1 MAEKITVLGAGTMGH
16 GITQLYAQ
24 AGYDVYM
31 YDIKDEILEKAVT
44 RISNN
49 LDMLI
54 QENPMTEP
62 EKEKTLKRISTST
75 DLKEAVGGARF
86 VTEAVSENLTIKF
99 DLFKQL
105 EEVAEDDT
113 IIASNTS
120 TFSIHQLSKGLQRT
134 DRLIITH
141 FFNPAHLVPL
151 VEVVKGPE
159 TSQNMIDRTVEVL
172 QNIGKKPVVLKKDIP
187 GLIANR
193 LQAALVREA
202 YYLLDNDIADAEDI
216 DLAVTAGPGFRWA
229 FIGPLETADFGGL
242 DIWKSVVENLAP
254 VLSKEEKI
262 PQFVEQKVQSGNL
275 GTKTGKGLFT
285 YSGMEEIQRRITERD
300 ENFIRLSHIKNKN
313 NGK

>member
-1 MAEKITVLGAGTMGH
+1 MAEKVTVLGAGTMGH
-16 GITQLYAQ
+16 GIAQLYAQ
-24 AGYDVYM
+24 AGYDVSM
-31 YDIKDEILEKAVT
+31 FDIKDEFLESAMT
-44 RISNN
+44 RISDN

-54 QENPMTEP
+54 QENSITAF
-62 EKEKTLKRISTST
+62 EKEITLKRISTST
-75 DLKEAVGGARF
+75 DLKEAVSGTRF

-105 EEVAEDDT
+105 EEVVEDDT

-120 TFSIHQLSKGLQRT
+120 TFSIQQLSEGVQKT

-159 TSQNMIDRTVEVL
+159 TSQDIIDRTVEVL
-172 QNIGKKPVVLKKDIP
+172 RNIGKKPVVLKKDIP

-202 YYLLDNDIADAEDI
+202 FYLLDNGIADAKDI
-216 DLAVTAGPGFRWA
+216 DLAITAGPGFRWA

-262 PQFVEQKVQSGNL
+262 PQFVEEKVQSGNL
-275 GTKTGKGLFT
+275 GTKTGNGLFT
-285 YSGMEEIQRRITERD
+285 YSGNDEVQRRITERD
-300 ENFIRLSHIKNKN
+300 ENFIRLANIKNKN
-313 NGK
+313 YK

>member
-1 MAEKITVLGAGTMGH
+1 MTEKVTVLGAGTMGH
-16 GITQLYAQ
+16 GIAQLYAQ

-31 YDIKDEILEKAVT
+31 YDIKSEFLEKAMT
-44 RISNN
+44 RITDN

-54 QENPMTEP
+54 QENSIAAS
-62 EKEKTLKRISTST
+62 EKESILKRISTTT
-75 DLKEAVGGARF
+75 DLKEAVSGTRF
-86 VTEAVSENLTIKF
+86 VTEAVSENLPIKF

-105 EEVAEDDT
+105 EEVIDDDT

-120 TFSIHQLSKGLQRT
+120 TFSIQQLSEGVEKK
-134 DRLIITH
+134 DRLLITH

-159 TSQNMIDRTVEVL
+159 TSQTIVDRTVEVL
-172 QNIGKKPVVLKKDIP
+172 RNIGKEPVVLKKDIP

-202 YYLLDNDIADAEDI
+202 FYLLDNGIADAEDI
-216 DLAVTAGPGFRWA
+216 DLAITAGPGFRWA

-254 VLSKEEKI
+254 VLSNEEKI
-262 PQFVEQKVQSGNL
+262 PSFVEDKIQSGNL
-275 GTKTGKGLFT
+275 GTKTGNGIFT
-285 YSGMEEIQRRITERD
+285 YSGDEEVRRRILERD
-300 ENFIRLSHIKNKN
+300 ENFVRLSSIKNNK
-313 NGK
+313 

>member
-1 MAEKITVLGAGTMGH
+1 MAEKVTVLGAGTMGH
-16 GITQLYAQ
+16 GIVQLYAQ
-24 AGYDVYM
+24 AGYEVYM
-31 YDIKDEILEKAVT
+31 YDIKDEFLERAIS
-44 RISNN
+44 RISDN

-54 QENPMTEP
+54 QENSITTSD
-62 EKEKTLKRISTST
+62 KENTLNRISTTT
-75 DLKEAVGGARF
+75 DLREAVNGTRF

-105 EEVAEDDT
+105 EEVVEANT

-120 TFSIHQLSKGLQRT
+120 TFSIQQLSEGVQKK

-159 TSQNMIDRTVEVL
+159 TSQDIIDRTVEVL
-172 QNIGKKPVVLKKDIP
+172 RNIGKKPVVLKKDIP
-187 GLIANR
+187 GLIGNR

-202 YYLLDNDIADAEDI
+202 FYLLDQGVAEAEDI
-216 DLAVTAGPGFRWA
+216 DLAITAGPGFRWA

-262 PQFVEQKVQSGNL
+262 PQFVEEKVQSGNL
-275 GTKTGKGLFT
+275 GTKTGNGLFT
-285 YSGMEEIQRRITERD
+285 YADNDEVQRRITERD
-300 ENFIRLSHIKNKN
+300 ENFIRLANIKNN
-313 NGK
+313 NKK

>member
-1 MAEKITVLGAGTMGH
+1 MAEKVTVLGAGTMGH
-16 GITQLYAQ
+16 GIVQLYAQ
-24 AGYDVYM
+24 AGYEVYM
-31 YDIKDEILEKAVT
+31 YDIKDEFLERAIT
-44 RISNN
+44 RISDN

-54 QENPMTEP
+54 QESSITTSD
-62 EKEKTLKRISTST
+62 KENTLKRISTTT
-75 DLKEAVGGARF
+75 DLREAVTETRF

-105 EEVAEDDT
+105 EEIVEDDT

-120 TFSIHQLSKGLQRT
+120 TFSIQQLSEGVQKK

-159 TSQNMIDRTVEVL
+159 TSQDIIDRTVEVL
-172 QNIGKKPVVLKKDIP
+172 RNIGKKPVVLKKDIP

-202 YYLLDNDIADAEDI
+202 FYLLDQGVAEAEDI
-216 DLAVTAGPGFRWA
+216 DLAITAGPGFRWA

-262 PQFVEQKVQSGNL
+262 PQFVEEKVQSGNL
-275 GTKTGKGLFT
+275 GTKTGNGLFT
-285 YSGMEEIQRRITERD
+285 YTDNDDVQSRITERD
-300 ENFIRLSHIKNKN
+300 ENFIRLANIKNNTK
-313 NGK
+313 

>member
-1 MAEKITVLGAGTMGH
+1 MAEKVTVLGAGTMGH
-16 GITQLYAQ
+16 GIAQLYAQ
-24 AGYDVYM
+24 AGYDVSM
-31 YDIKDEILEKAVT
+31 FDIKDEFLESAMT
-44 RISNN
+44 RISDN

-54 QENPMTEP
+54 QENSITAS
-62 EKEKTLKRISTST
+62 EKENTLKRISTST
-75 DLKEAVGGARF
+75 DLKEAVSGTRF

-105 EEVAEDDT
+105 EEVVEDDT

-120 TFSIHQLSKGLQRT
+120 TFSIQQLSEGVEKT

-159 TSQNMIDRTVEVL
+159 TSQDIIDRTVEVL
-172 QNIGKKPVVLKKDIP
+172 RNIGKKPVVLKKDIP

-202 YYLLDNDIADAEDI
+202 FYLLDNGIADAKDI
-216 DLAVTAGPGFRWA
+216 DLAITAGPGFRWA

-262 PQFVEQKVQSGNL
+262 PQFVEEKVQSGNL
-275 GTKTGKGLFT
+275 GTKTGNGLFT
-285 YSGMEEIQRRITERD
+285 YSGNDEVQRRITERD
-300 ENFIRLSHIKNKN
+300 ENFIRLANIKNKN
-313 NGK
+313 YK

>member
-1 MAEKITVLGAGTMGH
+1 MAEKVTVLGAGTMGH
-16 GITQLYAQ
+16 GIVQLYAQ
-24 AGYDVYM
+24 AGYEVYM
-31 YDIKDEILEKAVT
+31 YDIKDEFLERAIT
-44 RISNN
+44 RISDN

-54 QENPMTEP
+54 QESSITTSD
-62 EKEKTLKRISTST
+62 KENTLKRISTTT
-75 DLKEAVGGARF
+75 DLREAVTETRF

-105 EEVAEDDT
+105 EEIVEDDT

-120 TFSIHQLSKGLQRT
+120 TFSIQQLSEGVQKK

-159 TSQNMIDRTVEVL
+159 TSQDIIDRTVEVL
-172 QNIGKKPVVLKKDIP
+172 RNIGKKPVVLKKDIP

-202 YYLLDNDIADAEDI
+202 FYLLDQGVAEAEDI
-216 DLAVTAGPGFRWA
+216 DLAITAGPGFRWA

-262 PQFVEQKVQSGNL
+262 PQFVEEKVQSGNL
-275 GTKTGKGLFT
+275 GTKTGNGLFT
-285 YSGMEEIQRRITERD
+285 YADNDDVQRRITERD
-300 ENFIRLSHIKNKN
+300 ENFIRLANIKDNTK
-313 NGK
+313 

>member
-1 MAEKITVLGAGTMGH
+1 MVEKVTVLGAGTMGH
-16 GITQLYAQ
+16 GIVQLYAQ
-24 AGYDVYM
+24 AGYDVFM
-31 YDIKDEILEKAVT
+31 YDIKDEFLEKALT
-44 RISNN
+44 RISHN

-54 QENPMTEP
+54 QENAITAS
-62 EKEKTLKRISTST
+62 EKESILERISIST
-75 DLKEAVGGARF
+75 DLKEAVSGARF
-86 VTEAVSENLTIKF
+86 ITEAVSENLTIKF

-105 EEVAEDDT
+105 EEIIEEDT

-120 TFSIHQLSKGLQRT
+120 TFSIQQLSEGVQKT

-151 VEVVKGPE
+151 VEVVKSPG
-159 TSQNMIDRTVEVL
+159 TSQDIIDRTVEVL
-172 QNIGKKPVVLKKDIP
+172 KNIGKKPVVLKKDIP

-202 YYLLDNDIADAEDI
+202 FYLLDNGIADAEDI

-262 PQFVEQKVQSGNL
+262 PPFVEQKVQSGNL
-275 GTKTGKGLFT
+275 GTKTGNGLFT
-285 YSGMEEIQRRITERD
+285 YAGNEEIQRKITERD
-300 ENFIRLSHIKNKN
+300 ENFIRLSNIKNNSK
-313 NGK
+313 

>member
-1 MAEKITVLGAGTMGH
+1 MVEKVTVLGAGTMGH
-16 GITQLYAQ
+16 GIVQLYAQ

-31 YDIKDEILEKAVT
+31 YDIKDEFLERAIT
-44 RISNN
+44 RISDN

-54 QENPMTEP
+54 QENSITTSD
-62 EKEKTLKRISTST
+62 KENTLKRISITT
-75 DLKEAVGGARF
+75 DLREAINGTRF

-105 EEVAEDDT
+105 EEVVEDDT

-120 TFSIHQLSKGLQRT
+120 TFSIQQLSEGVQKK

-159 TSQNMIDRTVEVL
+159 TSQDIIDRTVEVL
-172 QNIGKKPVVLKKDIP
+172 RNIGKKPVVLKKDIP
-187 GLIANR
+187 GLIGNR

-202 YYLLDNDIADAEDI
+202 FYLLDQGVAEAEDI
-216 DLAVTAGPGFRWA
+216 DLAITTGPGFRWA

-262 PQFVEQKVQSGNL
+262 PQFVEEKVLSGNL
-275 GTKTGKGLFT
+275 GTKTGNGLFT
-285 YSGMEEIQRRITERD
+285 YAGNDDVQRRITERD
-300 ENFIRLSHIKNKN
+300 ENFIRLANIKNN
-313 NGK
+313 NKK

>member
-1 MAEKITVLGAGTMGH
+1 MAEKVTVLGAGTMGH
-16 GITQLYAQ
+16 GIVQLYAQ

-31 YDIKDEILEKAVT
+31 YDIKDEFLERAIT
-44 RISNN
+44 RISDN

-54 QENPMTEP
+54 QESSITTSD
-62 EKEKTLKRISTST
+62 KENTLKRISTTT
-75 DLKEAVGGARF
+75 DLREAVTETRF

-105 EEVAEDDT
+105 EEIVEDDT

-120 TFSIHQLSKGLQRT
+120 TFSIQQLSEGVQKK

-159 TSQNMIDRTVEVL
+159 TSQDIIDRTVEVL
-172 QNIGKKPVVLKKDIP
+172 RNIGKKPVVLKKDIP

-202 YYLLDNDIADAEDI
+202 FYLLDQGVAEAEDI
-216 DLAVTAGPGFRWA
+216 DLAITAGPGFRWA

-262 PQFVEQKVQSGNL
+262 PQFVEEKVQSGNL
-275 GTKTGKGLFT
+275 GTKTGNGLFT
-285 YSGMEEIQRRITERD
+285 YADNDDVQRRITERD
-300 ENFIRLSHIKNKN
+300 ENFIRLANIKNNTK
-313 NGK
+313 

>member
-1 MAEKITVLGAGTMGH
+1 MAEKVTVLGAGTMGH
-16 GITQLYAQ
+16 GIVQLYAQ

-31 YDIKDEILEKAVT
+31 YDIKDEFLEKALT
-44 RISNN
+44 RISDN

-54 QENPMTEP
+54 QENAITAVD
-62 EKEKTLKRISTST
+62 KESTLRRISKTT
-75 DLKEAVGGARF
+75 NLKEAVSGTRF
-86 VTEAVSENLTIKF
+86 VTEAVSENLKIKF

-105 EEVAEDDT
+105 EDVVEDDT

-120 TFSIHQLSKGLQRT
+120 TFSIAELSEGIQKT

-159 TSQNMIDRTVEVL
+159 TSQDIIDRTVEVL
-172 QNIGKKPVVLKKDIP
+172 ENIGKKPVVLKKDIP

-202 YYLLDNDIADAEDI
+202 FYLLDNGIADAEDI
-216 DLAVTAGPGFRWA
+216 DLAVTAGPGFRWS

-242 DIWKSVVENLAP
+242 DIWKSVVENLSP

-262 PQFVEQKVQSGNL
+262 PQFVEQKVQSGDL
-275 GTKTGKGLFT
+275 GIKTGNGLFT
-285 YSGMEEIQRRITERD
+285 YEGNDEVQRRITERD
-300 ENFIRLSHIKNKN
+300 QNFIRLATIKNNK
-313 NGK
+313 